1 MDEVA
6 VRHKARSF
14 IARIDLTTIR
24 DDLSPYLAA
33 ANAKLRAEELGD
45 GESGFTI
52 TKASGRSIVTVNNQ
66 ETIERQRF
74 TICHEIAHIVL
85 GLPSSHEEVPA
96 WSYAKRNVNEIA
108 CDVFASELL
117 MPYQL
122 WFSSLPKE
130 EPSID
135 VIQEMAAHFGTSFP
149 AAASR
154 YASLSERPCAF
165 VTMERGGVRYSA
177 RSTSLRHV
185 GAWISPRSTIPSG
198 SVAHRL
204 RAAGKSGIE
213 SDDVAQVIWFDD
225 WEKGLQLTEISRHF
239 AKTDTTTSLLWFD
252 ADELPKGEVD
262 RFGARVDEEDSLKEL
277 TGKLDWSTL
286 DRRRR

>member
-6 VRHKARSF
+6 VRQKARSF

-33 ANAKLRAEELGD
+33 ANAKLRAEELAV
-45 GESGFTI
+45 GESGFTV
-52 TKASGRSIVTVNNQ
+52 TKASGRSIVTVNGQ
-66 ETIERQRF
+66 ETRERQRF

-96 WSYAKRNVNEIA
+96 WSYAKRHINEIA
-108 CDVFASELL
+108 CDTFASELL

-122 WFSSLPKE
+122 WLPRVPEE
-130 EPSID
+130 EPSIE
-135 VIQEMAAHFGTSFP
+135 VIQEMAEHFGTSFP

-165 VTMERGGVRYSA
+165 VTMERGGIRYAA
-177 RSTSLRHV
+177 RSTLLRQV

-198 SVAHRL
+198 SVAYRL
-204 RAAGKSGIE
+204 RAAGKSGAE
-213 SDDVAQVIWFDD
+213 SDDVAQDIWFDN
-225 WEKGLQLTEISRHF
+225 WERGLQLTEISRNF
-239 AKTDTTTSLLWFD
+239 AGSDTTTSLLWFD
-252 ADELPKGEVD
+252 AEELPTREVD
-262 RFGARVDEEDSLKEL
+262 RFGARVDEEEALSEL
-277 TGKLDWSTL
+277 TGELSWSKL
-286 DRRRR
+286 DRRR